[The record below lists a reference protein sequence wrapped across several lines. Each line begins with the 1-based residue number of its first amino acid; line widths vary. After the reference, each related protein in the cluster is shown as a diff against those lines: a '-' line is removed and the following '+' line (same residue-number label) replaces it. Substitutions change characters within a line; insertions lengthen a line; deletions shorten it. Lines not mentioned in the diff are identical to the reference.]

1 MVRVAPIADRS
12 EVAHEFQEVVD
23 GVLATFGSIRGPH
36 SIMLHSPQLEEP
48 VLALGN
54 FFRND
59 SAVKSPERELAVI
72 TAAREK
78 DCLFV
83 WAAQV
88 ANGRRVGVREEAI
101 ACVRDRSD
109 ASKLDPDEAAIVSY
123 VQQLFRK
130 NRVDEATF
138 DALKDRFGV
147 HWLVEMTTLVGY
159 YGMLAGVVNAVELP
173 APADSDQL
181 PV

>member
-23 GVLATFGSIRGPH
+23 GVLATFGSFRGPH
-36 SIMLHSPQLEEP
+36 SIMLHSPQMEAP

-54 FFRND
+54 FFRSD
-59 SAVKSPERELAVI
+59 STVKSPERELAVI

-78 DCLFV
+78 DCVFV

-101 ACVRDRSD
+101 ACVRDRGD
-109 ASKLDPDEAAIVSY
+109 ATKLAPDEAADFALLIP
-123 VQQLFRK
+123 
-130 NRVDEATF
+130 DEG
-138 DALKDRFGV
+138 DLHLDGKGDEIRRPREEGGLGGGV
-147 HWLVEMTTLVGY
+147 ETSDTT
-159 YGMLAGVVNAVELP
+159 
-173 APADSDQL
+173 
-181 PV
+181 